1 MFFKT
6 KIISVHDIEKK
17 IKIQDTLAANNIK
30 YTLKTKPFHRQNT
43 YDAAKLGMLADQK
56 IQYVYS
62 FYVDKKEKEK
72 AIMLIKHLWQ

>member
-17 IKIQDTLAANNIK
+17 TKIQDTFAANNIK
-30 YTLKTKPFHRQNT
+30 YTLKTKPFNRQNT
-43 YDAAKLGMLADQK
+43 YDAAKLGMLANQK

-62 FYVDKKEKEK
+62 FYVDKQEKEA
-72 AIMLIKHLWQ
+72 AILLIKDLWK